1 MNRKQQFIEATT
13 SSVLLAAFS
22 ELLPPQINPQE
33 RQMCLLPKWR
43 LRSLQLTHAVWM
55 KTGTNNTQA
64 RVSQSNIY
72 VCVCMSLF
80 YLEGVYNVNWF
91 PSVQLDPQ
99 ATTSTFLFND
109 GFFLLVLDIYDL
121 YDISKGTALMY
132 TSEVFVLYLSILCH
146 LILEIWHREFVKYDP
161 LILIK
166 LFIRI
171 VK

>member
-1 MNRKQQFIEATT
+1 
-13 SSVLLAAFS
+13 
-22 ELLPPQINPQE
+22 
-33 RQMCLLPKWR
+33 
-43 LRSLQLTHAVWM
+43 
-55 KTGTNNTQA
+55 
-64 RVSQSNIY
+64 
-72 VCVCMSLF
+72 MSLF

-146 LILEIWHREFVKYDP
+146 LILEI
-161 LILIK
+161 
-166 LFIRI
+166 
-171 VK
+171 